1 MIGRCA
7 ISILVIIWAKNIVEA
22 VYGKQNEVFD
32 AASNL
37 GDIWSWILADK
48 NIPILYHIITRVIGI
63 IWLVIL
69 ILLIIQWFKILTN
82 PSKAENFQK
91 LWKSI
96 LYTVIWLFIIWIV
109 YLLAN
114 AFILN

>member
-48 NIPILYHIITRVIGI
+48 NIPILYHIITRAIGI